1 MCFLLISDRVDAP
14 SPQTAYARHVI
25 EPWVFGD
32 EPTEVANLVDRTQP
46 VVELSGEAWVHSGE
60 EMVTVVH
67 LYGEHQVLLLIWV
80 SGSVGRES

>member
-67 LYGEHQVLLLIWV
+67 LDGEHQMLFPVAC
-80 SGSVGRES
+80 GG